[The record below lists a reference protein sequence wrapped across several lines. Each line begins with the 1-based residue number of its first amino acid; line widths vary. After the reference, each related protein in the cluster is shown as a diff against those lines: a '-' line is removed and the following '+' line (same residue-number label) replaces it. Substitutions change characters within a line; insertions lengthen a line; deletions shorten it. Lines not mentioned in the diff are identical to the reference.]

1 MQKEKFRIKGVDIV
15 IASGRIV
22 FDEENA
28 VMKAVNEDE
37 EYSFDAITCAARPVE
52 FSIVN
57 QLYKLDKQA
66 VIEACD
72 ECNRTRRIGILTTNK
87 YHLIL
92 SPFVER
98 YTFFGKEQARKLTED
113 VIDECKFLGAESLRI
128 TQFTMMRG
136 NMPFFDQFKGIIEA
150 LTTDRES
157 PLKLVYFDVPDKYF
171 YEVSTLFNSYEEL
184 GDKV

>member
-1 MQKEKFRIKGVDIV
+1 MQKAKFKLQKLKVV
-15 IASGRIV
+15 IATGRID

-28 VMKAVNEDE
+28 VINAVNEDE
-37 EYSFDAITCAARPVE
+37 EYTFDVISCAARPVE

-66 VIEACD
+66 VIEACE
-72 ECNRTRRIGILTTNK
+72 ECDTTRKIGVLSTNK

-98 YTFFGKEQARKLTED
+98 HTFFGKEQAEKLTHE
-113 VIDECKFLGAESLRI
+113 VIEECVFLGAESLRI

-136 NMPFFDQFKGIIEA
+136 HMPFYDQFKGIIEA
-150 LTTDRES
+150 LITSKDST
-157 PLKLVYFDVPDKYF
+157 LKLVYFDVPDKYF
-171 YEVSTLFNSYEEL
+171 YELSTLFNSYENL
-184 GDKV
+184 N

>member
-1 MQKEKFRIKGVDIV
+1 MQKAKFKIQNLDVV
-15 IASGRIV
+15 LATGRID

-28 VMKAVNEDE
+28 VMRAVNEDE
-37 EYSFDAITCAARPVE
+37 EYTFDVIACAARPVE

-66 VIEACD
+66 VIDACD
-72 ECNRTRRIGILTTNK
+72 ECNRSRRIGILTTNK

-98 YTFFGKEQARKLTED
+98 HTFFGKEQAEKLTNE
-113 VIDECKFLGAESLRI
+113 VIEECKFLGAESLRI

-136 NMPFFDQFKGIIEA
+136 HMPFYDQFKGIIEA
-150 LTTDRES
+150 LITRRDS
-157 PLKLVYFDVPDKYF
+157 SLKLVYFDIPDKFF
-171 YEVSTLFNSYEEL
+171 YELSTLFKSYEQL
-184 GDKV
+184 K